1 MPSDTRTHSSNQEAL
16 LLDQA
21 LDAVNQRLHS
31 FHQPLAIAH
40 TPNRPAPNRPA
51 TAWSRPSDGHASA
64 ASTSMP
70 NTSACRTG
78 RSMRWAY
85 SRPYAPPRHPN
96 PPPTAPPIRRRP
108 RPMPVRK
115 RHPRPLPLPPPLPHS
130 SRTRQRSGN
139 DQTVPRIPGKARAA
153 AFRPDAHRRHQE
165 SARNPGS
172 PALTAASGRNTARPP
187 RYGRGRPDEGDR
199 RQPTQVPPESVMTR
213 TVHRIAQAAVVA
225 DISPDRRLRHQ
236 FQQLRRAVHRLQ
248 RYRPLGA
255 GGPEAAPGSRS
266 RVPKR
271 FPPASCAP
279 RRVNWCRP

>member
-31 FHQPLAIAH
+31 IHQPLAIAH
-40 TPNRPAPNRPA
+40 KPQQARNGLVQAVGRARERGIDFHTEYQRLSNGALDAMGVQPAVAAEASKPAADSAADPPPPQADARPQAPSPAP
-51 TAWSRPSDGHASA
+51 SASA
-64 ASTSMP
+64 PAPAPTLH
-70 NTSACRTG
+70 
-78 RSMRWAY
+78 
-85 SRPYAPPRHPN
+85 RP
-96 PPPTAPPIRRRP
+96 
-108 RPMPVRK
+108 
-115 RHPRPLPLPPPLPHS
+115 
-130 SRTRQRSGN
+130 RQRSGN

-199 RQPTQVPPESVMTR
+199 RQPSQVPPESVMTT

-225 DISPDRRLRHQ
+225 TSLLTGACATNSNSFGEPST
-236 FQQLRRAVHRLQ
+236 AVQ

-255 GGPEAAPGSRS
+255 GGPKPCPDRGREFRS
-266 RVPKR
+266 AFR
-271 FPPASCAP
+271 PAVAHLAG
-279 RRVNWCRP
+279 